1 MSRFKYLFVAGCILL
16 SVFQPTAAAQKFCV
30 EVPEKQTAQ
39 FPMFNRQASYLID
52 RTGGQLE
59 VGLNESGKTLSGWD
73 LDTRGGIIDSQFEGY
88 TEITDNSSEFLTSM
102 ERYFERL
109 TTGKFTFETDLNFV
123 DLEDGFSIRFFDSE
137 SGADAL
143 HLLTKNNSIGYADK
157 NGEFVSLFSVGMDE
171 VYRIKAVFDIDKQTI
186 EFCCN
191 GEFVST
197 FDFCQ
202 DVKSVDKIKLSTTDE
217 GWICVRFTYIRLYVN
232 YLANER
238 FLSVDPKMGAIPY
251 GWEEK
256 LNSNSTAR
264 VEESGYVGDE
274 YSLFLN
280 LIGENRIQK
289 KFEPYQ
295 GGFIA
300 EFKYLMPKHQDG
312 VRFTLGGLVSPICS
326 VETKGNKLILGNG
339 TEIDGGSENVWQTIR
354 FEGCT
359 YQRKL
364 KISHNGKVVA
374 KDYPMESEVIYI
386 DHFAVSSKNGT
397 NAQLWFDDLYV
408 NPTTKVDDYVAE
420 PVASSNDDYLVGMM
434 GCNLWRNGYHSGWD
448 TISAHPE
455 QVPLLGFYDDGN
467 PELSDWELKFMAEH
481 GIDFYNP
488 CWYMPE
494 RYMEGPI
501 KISDSYSDYAAIHNG
516 YFNAKYS
523 DRVNLAIMYVVANK
537 VTSDITPE
545 KMSKIWRETIIP
557 FWVDY
562 YLSDKRYQTVG
573 DNLALIT
580 FYAAEL
586 LAEQFGSDQ
595 KAKEEFDYLRNVCK
609 QLGYNGAF
617 LTNMIEAD
625 DATRITRNKNFGM
638 DAFHVYSH
646 GTQSYLSS
654 YQIERGN
661 IALSQKAYGNFNAVL
676 SMGYSDH
683 AWHSK
688 YKYPFIT
695 AEEYRKAA
703 EYVRDEY
710 LPSYDSSLPSSK
722 LVFIDN
728 WNELGEGHFM
738 TPTPTHGF
746 ELLDV
751 IRDVFTDMP
760 KEHTDVIPTAAQK
773 ERLGRQYPD
782 GRSFLRHEP
791 DVDGILPSNV
801 RYSWNFSNRIDCYR
815 WNLSQCISGLGYSN
829 GVLKG
834 TVTATDPQIV
844 LSRNVNI
851 NINDVTYVKVRM
863 KSNLEEIGAPHDTL
877 GIFFRTAAGGDHWY
891 DTVRGVDVMPGD
903 GMKDYY
909 IKVKGVDGWSGTLTR
924 LRVDPSSRIMESGD
938 KGVTFEIE
946 KIELLSSDNV
956 PVGVYFDGE
965 FMDNFGIDP
974 VKNENGVILA
984 PVDPIKGFHNK
995 VDALM
1000 VWDNATKTVTFSKD
1014 DVTMVFTMN
1023 KNTAV
1028 INGIGKEIGCTP
1040 YIFEGLPML
1049 PVKLIAETFGAS
1061 AVYKEA
1067 QARLDVTV
1075 PKSAKDL
1082 ADEAAIAAR
1091 VPYSWE
1097 FDVDTDSEGWTLNP
1111 SIFARTKVSN
1121 GRLYL
1126 RSKVSDM
1133 LMIYNDINMP
1143 AKNNKLRI
1151 RLKNN
1156 TSNGSLVVFFTTAEG
1171 QAFGENTAVFNI
1183 STNDTEFKEY
1193 EFDLGKN
1200 SQWQGNIKSLRID
1213 PVTAVG
1219 TVEIDYIRFQSN

>member
-1 MSRFKYLFVAGCILL
+1 MSRIKCTFIAFCILL
-16 SVFQPTAAAQKFCV
+16 SVFQPAAAQKFCV
-30 EVPEKQTAQ
+30 EVPAKQTAQ

-102 ERYFERL
+102 ERYFDKL
-109 TTGKFTFETDLNFV
+109 TTGKFTFETDLKFI
-123 DLEDGFSIRFFDSE
+123 DLEDGFSIRIFDSA
-137 SGADAL
+137 SNADVL
-143 HLLTKNNSIGYADK
+143 CLLTRNNSLGYVDK
-157 NGEFVSLFSVGMDE
+157 NGAFVALFSVTEDE
-171 VYRIKAVFDIDKQTI
+171 IYRIKVVFDIDKQKI

-191 GEFVST
+191 GNLVSK
-197 FDFCQ
+197 FDFCRN
-202 DVKSVDKIKLSTTDE
+202 VKSVDKIKMSTTEE
-217 GWICVRFTYIRLYVN
+217 GWICVRLTYIRLYVN
-232 YLANER
+232 YLTNER
-238 FLSVDPKMGAIPY
+238 FLSFNPKTGAIPY
-251 GWEEK
+251 GWETK
-256 LNSNSTAR
+256 LNQNSTA
-264 VEESGYVGDE
+264 VVGENGYVGDE
-274 YSLFLN
+274 YALHLN
-280 LIGENRIQK
+280 LIGENRLNK

-300 EFKYLMPKHQDG
+300 EFKYLMPKHSNG
-312 VRFTLGGLVSPICS
+312 VKFTLGGLVSPICS
-326 VETKGNKLILGNG
+326 LTTKGDKLILGNG

-359 YQRKL
+359 YQRKM
-364 KISHNGKVVA
+364 KISHNGKIVA
-374 KDYPMESEVIYI
+374 RDYPMESDVIYI
-386 DHFAVSSKNGT
+386 DHFAISSKPGS

-408 NPTTKVDDYVAE
+408 NPTTKVDDYVSE
-420 PVASSNDDYLVGMM
+420 PVYTPEDNYLVGMM
-434 GCNLWRNGYHSGWD
+434 GCNLWRNGYHAGWD
-448 TISAHPE
+448 TISAHPD

-494 RYMEGPI
+494 RYVEGPI

-523 DRVNLAIMYVVANK
+523 DRVNLAIMYVVSQQ

-545 KMSKIWRETIIP
+545 KMSKIWRESIIP

-562 YLSDKRYQTVG
+562 YLSDERYQTVG

-580 FYAAEL
+580 FYGAEY

-609 QLGYNGAF
+609 ELGYNGAF
-617 LTNMIEAD
+617 LTNMIEPD
-625 DATRITRNKNFGM
+625 DATRITRNRNFGM
-638 DAFHVYSH
+638 DAFHVYTH
-646 GTQSYLSS
+646 GTQSYLSA

-661 IALSQKAYGNFNAVL
+661 VALSKKAYGNFNAVL
-676 SMGYSDH
+676 SMGYTDH
-683 AWHSK
+683 AWHRD
-688 YKYPFIT
+688 YKLPFIT
-695 AEEYRKAA
+695 PEEYRKAA

-751 IRDVFTDMP
+751 IRDVFSNMP
-760 KEHTDVIPTAAQK
+760 AEHTDILPTENQK
-773 ERLGRQYPD
+773 ERLGRQYPE
-782 GRSFLRHEP
+782 GRSFLRHDPTVEG
-791 DVDGILPSNV
+791 VVPSNV
-801 RYSWNFSNRIDCYR
+801 KHSWDFSDWLDCYR

-834 TVTATDPQIV
+834 TVNATDPQIYLRSDV
-844 LSRNVNI
+844 SI
-851 NINDVTYVKVRM
+851 DINDVTYVKVRM
-863 KSNLEEIGAPHDTL
+863 KSNLADIGASYDTL
-877 GIFFRTAAGGDHWY
+877 GLFFRTAAGGDNWY
-891 DTVRGVDVMPGD
+891 EVQGVDILPGD

-909 IKVKGVDGWSGTLTR
+909 FKVKNLEGWSGTLTR
-924 LRVDPSSRIMESGD
+924 LRVDPSSRIMNSGD
-938 KGVTFEIE
+938 TGVTFEIE
-946 KIELLSSDNV
+946 NIELLSSDDV
-956 PVGVYFDGE
+956 PVDVYFDGE
-965 FMDNFGIDP
+965 HADNFGIDS
-974 VKNENGVILA
+974 VKTESGVVLA
-984 PVDPIKGFHNK
+984 AVDPIKGFHNDL
-995 VDALM
+995 DALM
-1000 VWDNATKTVTFSKD
+1000 VWDNVTKTVTFSKND
-1014 DVTMVFTMN
+1014 TTMVFTMG
-1023 KNTAV
+1023 KNTAL
-1028 INGIGKEIGCTP
+1028 INGAEREIGCTP

-1049 PVKLIAETFGAS
+1049 PVKLISETFGAS
-1061 AVYKEA
+1061 VAYNEA
-1067 QARLDVTV
+1067 SARLDVTV
-1075 PKSAKDL
+1075 PKSAKEL
-1082 ADEAAIAAR
+1082 ANEAAIAAR

-1097 FDVDTDSEGWTLNP
+1097 FNVDTDSEGWTLSP
-1111 SIFARTKVSN
+1111 LVFARTKVCD

-1133 LMIYNDINMP
+1133 MMIYSDINMP
-1143 AKNNKLRI
+1143 AENNKLRI

-1156 TSNGSLVVFFTTAEG
+1156 TSNGRFVIFFTTQEG
-1171 QAFGENTAVFNI
+1171 QAFGENEAVFDI

-1193 EFDLGKN
+1193 EIDLGKN
-1200 SQWQGNIKSLRID
+1200 SAWQGTIKSLRLD